1 MVHLFRKNKEE
12 KLKRAEKVQKIK
24 RECDI
29 TQKIEDFRYTPCGF
43 DYSNMIKGRSK
54 RR

>member
-1 MVHLFRKNKEE
+1 MVNFFRNNKEE

-24 RECDI
+24 RESDI
-29 TQKIEDFRYTPCGF
+29 SQKIENFRYTPCGF

>member
-1 MVHLFRKNKEE
+1 MVRFLRKNKEE
-12 KLKRAEKVQKIK
+12 KLKRAEKAQKIR
-24 RECDI
+24 RESDI
-29 TQKIEDFRYTPCGF
+29 TQKIDSFRYTPCGF